1 VTSNTDAGAPSR
13 AAIWAAMIA
22 VYIVWGSTYLA
33 IKFAVQTMPPFLMA
47 STRFLIAGSILYL
60 FRRLLKDPRPQRIEW
75 RSAAIVGFF
84 LLVVANGCVV
94 WAEQRVPSGIAAL
107 LVAAAPLWMV
117 LIDWVRPPGRPP
129 AKLALLGVLL
139 GFVGIVVLIG
149 PSEFIGMKGSI
160 DRLGALALLV
170 SSFSWAFGSL
180 YSRQAKLPASPLLGT
195 GMEMLMGG
203 MGLLLVGTIAGEWQ
217 RLQLAEISTQSII
230 GLVYLIVFG
239 SWVGFAAYTWLLRVA
254 STTLVSTYAY
264 VNPLVAICVGS
275 LLANEPITPRVLVAA
290 MVIIGSVIL
299 ITLNQSIVRK
309 AYPQDQSP
317 IPAIEEIPR
326 D

>member
-1 VTSNTDAGAPSR
+1 MV
-13 AAIWAAMIA
+13 A

-60 FRRLLKDPRPQRIEW
+60 FRRLWKDPRPQRTEW

-139 GFVGIVVLIG
+139 GFAGIVVLIG
-149 PSEFIGMKGSI
+149 PSEFIGIEGSI
-160 DRLGALALLV
+160 DRLGALALLI

-180 YSRQAKLPASPLLGT
+180 YSRQAKLPASPLLWT

-203 MGLLLVGTIAGEWQ
+203 FGLLLVGTIAGEWQ
-217 RLQLAEISTQSII
+217 QLQLAEISTRSII

-264 VNPLVAICVGS
+264 VNPLVAIWVGNF
-275 LLANEPITPRVLVAA
+275 LANEPITPRVLIAA
-290 MVIIGSVIL
+290 AVIIGSVVL
-299 ITLNQSIVRK
+299 ITIHQSIVRQ
-309 AYPQDQSP
+309 AYPKEQTP
-317 IPAIEEIPR
+317 TPAIEEFPQ